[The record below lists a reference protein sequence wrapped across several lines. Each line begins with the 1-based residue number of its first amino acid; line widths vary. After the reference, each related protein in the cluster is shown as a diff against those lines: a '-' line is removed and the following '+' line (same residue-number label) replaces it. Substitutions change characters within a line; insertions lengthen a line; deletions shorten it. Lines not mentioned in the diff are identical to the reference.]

1 MPKRAGKKVSLGL
14 ALVICLS
21 AACRQTT
28 DYSVAERSPDPPPPT
43 GTRVRPL
50 PDNAPP
56 ALKQVIE
63 AGLEQPKYTFYY
75 DPAYVRIDYPG
86 GDVPLE
92 RGVCTDVV
100 VRAFRGG
107 GVDLQ
112 KEVHEDMARA
122 FDAYPTRWGMRRPD
136 SNIDHRRVPNLR
148 TYFSRRGKSLPVSRD
163 AADYLPGDLV
173 TWDLGGGVDHIGMVT
188 NVWSDAASRY
198 LIVHNIG
205 RGARVED
212 VLFAWKITGHYR
224 HF

>member
-1 MPKRAGKKVSLGL
+1 MPELHGKKVLL
-14 ALVICLS
+14 ALALSLCLFP
-21 AACRQTT
+21 ACRQAAEPTA
-28 DYSVAERSPDPPPPT
+28 AERGPEPPPD
-43 GTRVRPL
+43 TRVRPL
-50 PDNAPP
+50 PAEAPQ

-92 RGVCTDVV
+92 RGVCTDVI
-100 VRAFRGG
+100 VRAFRKG

-122 FDAYPTRWGMRRPD
+122 FGDYPTRWGMRRPD

-148 TYFSRRGKSLPVSRD
+148 TYFERKGKSLPVSRD

-205 RGARVED
+205 RGARLEN
-212 VLFAWKITGHYR
+212 VLFAWRVTGHYR
-224 HF
+224 YF